1 MSMINTS
8 RSAGTPDENELNYQ
22 NLLSFRQSQ
31 YEKSQIE
38 ETSHELAKARL
49 RQERIEKIL
58 DNGVLSLEC
67 LLSNSNYLAN
77 DAIINSIKSV
87 ILKDPTK
94 DKITFSLVAYSSIT
108 VDRPREYNYNSKYED
123 FMIKTF
129 FQNGNQIRLFSQ
141 QIEDLVEPSEIKTK
155 LTPLAELIV
164 DSEEDLLKNF
174 ESKNFPVWARITN
187 GDFNVK
193 ITDDNNV
200 SISLLC
206 TSFSAIFL
214 RKFANLVTEQLRVF
228 GFSLEDYS
236 YDLDVRYPLSA
247 GYEDSSE
254 YRMTNKASFQITLP
268 KLDHSKNLINQ

>member
-1 MSMINTS
+1 MINTS
-8 RSAGTPDENELNYQ
+8 RRAGTPDENELNYQ

-58 DNGVLSLEC
+58 ANGVLSLEC

-94 DKITFSLVAYSSIT
+94 DKITFSLDAYSSLT
-108 VDRPREYNYNSKYED
+108 VDRPRECNYNSKYED
-123 FMIKTF
+123 FMIKAF
-129 FQNGNQIRLFSQ
+129 FQNSNQIRLFSQ

-155 LTPLAELIV
+155 LTPLAELIA
-164 DSEEDLLKNF
+164 DCEEGLLKNF

-236 YDLDVRYPLSA
+236 YDLDVQYPLSA

-254 YRMTNKASFQITLP
+254 YRMTNKASFQIILP
-268 KLDHSKNLINQ
+268 KLDHSKNLINQFN